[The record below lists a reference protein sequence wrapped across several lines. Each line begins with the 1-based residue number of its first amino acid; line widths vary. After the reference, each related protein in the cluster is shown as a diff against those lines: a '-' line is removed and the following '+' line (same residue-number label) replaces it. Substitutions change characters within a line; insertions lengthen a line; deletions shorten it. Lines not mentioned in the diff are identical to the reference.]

1 MSWLVEIL
9 QSYPEL
15 ALFLTLAIG
24 YAIGKIQIGSFKI
37 GTVPG
42 VLVTGVLVGQLGITV
57 DNTVKAVFFLLFLF
71 ALGYNAG
78 PQFFKGL
85 KKEGIPQMI
94 FAVIV
99 CVIGLISAILV
110 GKMMGFNAGQAGGL
124 AAGALTQSS
133 VIGVAQDAISKMDI
147 SNQKQMMDFV
157 PVGYAV
163 TYIFGTLGCTFILT
177 TFGPKILGVDLE
189 KECLELDQQAKESF
203 EDEFV
208 SSHASDVLYRMY
220 KVNDE
225 YAGKTV
231 SEIEAQL
238 SQKNIRCFI
247 VKIKRDNQ
255 VFKANT
261 STLIHTNDCLAIAF
275 KEKDVQHIKFLDLGE
290 EIYDPQL
297 VNFRTESLDVC
308 VKNQAIIGRSIQ
320 EIQDNDLTRGVI
332 ISKLKRA
339 GEEVAYTL
347 ETKLDKH
354 DVLTLAGPV
363 DDVEGLVSRIGK
375 PVRQSD
381 ETDMT
386 FVGLGI
392 LFGGLIGVPS
402 LMIGKIGITL
412 STSGGALIMG
422 LIFGYLHSRR
432 PTLGRIPSG
441 ATWFLSNVG
450 LAAFVAVVGINA
462 GPGFVD
468 GLQSSGLSFFL
479 AGMMVTAISTF
490 SGIFLGKY
498 VFKFSAPVILGATAG
513 ALTTTA
519 AVGGLCEKAKSNAP
533 VLGYTIPYT
542 VGNIL
547 LTVWGSLIVMF
558 FS

>member
-1 MSWLVEIL
+1 MSWLVEVL

-24 YAIGKIQIGSFKI
+24 YAVGKIQIGSFKI

-42 VLVTGVLVGQLGITV
+42 VLVTGVFVGQFGITV

-85 KKEGIPQMI
+85 KKEGISQVM
-94 FAVIV
+94 FAVV
-99 CVIGLISAILV
+99 LCVIGFISAILV

-124 AAGALTQSS
+124 TAGALTQSS
-133 VIGVAQDAISKMDI
+133 VIGVAQDAISKLDVF
-147 SNQKQMMDFV
+147 NQKEMMDFV

-177 TFGPKILGVDLE
+177 TFGPKILKVDLE
-189 KECLELDQQAKESF
+189 KECLQLDQQARESF

-220 KVNDE
+220 EINDK
-225 YAGKTV
+225 YAGCTV
-231 SEIEAQL
+231 FEIEAQL
-238 SQKNIRCFI
+238 CEKNIQCFI
-247 VKIKRDNQ
+247 IKVKRDNQ
-255 VFKANT
+255 VFKAKK
-261 STLIHTNDCLAIAF
+261 STQLHANDCVAIAF
-275 KEKDVQHIKFLDLGE
+275 KERDVRQIKLLDLGE
-290 EIYDPQL
+290 EIFDHQL
-297 VNFRTESLDVC
+297 VNFRTESLEVC
-308 VKNQAIIGRSIQ
+308 LKTQQVIGKSIHDIQ
-320 EIQDNDLTRGVI
+320 ENILTRGVM

-339 GEEVAYTL
+339 GEELAYTL
-347 ETKLDKH
+347 DTVIKKH
-354 DVLTLAGPV
+354 DVLKLSGPV
-363 DDVEGLVSRIGK
+363 DEVEQLVSSLGK
-375 PVRQSD
+375 AVRQSD
-381 ETDMT
+381 ETDMI

-392 LFGGLIGVPS
+392 LIGGLIGVPA

-422 LIFGYLHSRR
+422 LICGYLHSRR
-432 PTLGRIPSG
+432 PTIGRMPSG
-441 ATWFLSNVG
+441 ASWFLSNVG

-468 GLQSSGLSFFL
+468 GLQSSGLSFFF
-479 AGMMVTAISTF
+479 AGMLVTSISTF

-547 LTVWGSLIVMF
+547 LTVWGSLIVIF

>member
-1 MSWLVEIL
+1 MSWLVEVL

-24 YAIGKIQIGSFKI
+24 YAVGKIQIGSFKI

-42 VLVTGVLVGQLGITV
+42 VLVTGVFVGQFGITV

-85 KKEGIPQMI
+85 KKEGISQVM
-94 FAVIV
+94 FAVV
-99 CVIGLISAILV
+99 LCVIGFISAILV

-124 AAGALTQSS
+124 TAGALTQSS
-133 VIGVAQDAISKMDI
+133 VIGVAQDAISKLDVF
-147 SNQKQMMDFV
+147 NQKEMMDFV

-177 TFGPKILGVDLE
+177 TFGPKILKVDLE
-189 KECLELDQQAKESF
+189 KECLQLDQQARESF

-220 KVNDE
+220 EINDK
-225 YAGKTV
+225 YAGCTV
-231 SEIEAQL
+231 FEIESQL
-238 SQKNIRCFI
+238 CEKNIQCFI
-247 VKIKRDNQ
+247 IKVKRDNQ
-255 VFKANT
+255 VFKAKK
-261 STLIHTNDCLAIAF
+261 STQLHVNDCVAIAF
-275 KEKDVQHIKFLDLGE
+275 KERDVRQIKLLDLGE
-290 EIYDPQL
+290 EIFDHQL
-297 VNFRTESLDVC
+297 VNFRTESLEVC
-308 VKNQAIIGRSIQ
+308 LKTQQVIGKSIHDIQ
-320 EIQDNDLTRGVI
+320 ENILTRGVM

-339 GEEVAYTL
+339 GEELAYTL
-347 ETKLDKH
+347 DTVIKKH
-354 DVLTLAGPV
+354 DVLKLSGPV
-363 DDVEGLVSRIGK
+363 DEVEQLVSSLGK
-375 PVRQSD
+375 AVRQSD
-381 ETDMT
+381 ETDMI

-392 LFGGLIGVPS
+392 LIGGLIGVPA

-422 LIFGYLHSRR
+422 LICGYLHSRR
-432 PTLGRIPSG
+432 PTIGRMPSG
-441 ATWFLSNVG
+441 ASWFLSNVG

-468 GLQSSGLSFFL
+468 GLQSSGLIFFF
-479 AGMMVTAISTF
+479 AGMLVTSISTF

-547 LTVWGSLIVMF
+547 LTVWGSLIVIF

>member
-1 MSWLVEIL
+1 MSWLVEVL

-24 YAIGKIQIGSFKI
+24 YAVGKIQIGSFKI

-42 VLVTGVLVGQLGITV
+42 VLVTGVFVGQFGITV

-85 KKEGIPQMI
+85 KKEGISQVM
-94 FAVIV
+94 FAVV
-99 CVIGLISAILV
+99 LCVIGFISAILV

-124 AAGALTQSS
+124 TAGALTQSS
-133 VIGVAQDAISKMDI
+133 VIGVAQDAISKLDVF
-147 SNQKQMMDFV
+147 NQKEMMDFV

-177 TFGPKILGVDLE
+177 TFGPKILKVDLE
-189 KECLELDQQAKESF
+189 KECLQLDQQARESF

-220 KVNDE
+220 EINDK
-225 YAGKTV
+225 YAGCTV
-231 SEIEAQL
+231 FEIESQL
-238 SQKNIRCFI
+238 CEKNIQCFI
-247 VKIKRDNQ
+247 IKVKRDNQ
-255 VFKANT
+255 VFKAKK
-261 STLIHTNDCLAIAF
+261 STQLHANDCVAIAF
-275 KEKDVQHIKFLDLGE
+275 KERDVRQIKLLDLGE
-290 EIYDPQL
+290 EIFDHQL
-297 VNFRTESLDVC
+297 VNFRTESLEVC
-308 VKNQAIIGRSIQ
+308 LKTQQVIGKSIHDIQ
-320 EIQDNDLTRGVI
+320 ENILTRGVM

-339 GEEVAYTL
+339 GEELAYTL
-347 ETKLDKH
+347 DTVIKKH
-354 DVLTLAGPV
+354 DVLKLSGPV
-363 DDVEGLVSRIGK
+363 DEVEQLVSSLGK
-375 PVRQSD
+375 AVRQSD
-381 ETDMT
+381 ETDMI

-392 LFGGLIGVPS
+392 LIGGLIGVPA

-422 LIFGYLHSRR
+422 LICGYLHSRR
-432 PTLGRIPSG
+432 PTIGRMPSG
-441 ATWFLSNVG
+441 ASWFLSNVG

-468 GLQSSGLSFFL
+468 GLQSSGLSFFF
-479 AGMMVTAISTF
+479 AGMLVTSISTF

-547 LTVWGSLIVMF
+547 LTVWGSLIVIF

>member
-1 MSWLVEIL
+1 MSWLVQVL

-24 YAIGKIQIGSFKI
+24 YAVGKIQIGSFKV

-42 VLVTGVLVGQLGITV
+42 VLVTGVLVGQLGIMV
-57 DNTVKAVFFLLFLF
+57 DNTVKSVFFLLFLF

-85 KKEGIPQMI
+85 KKEGIAQVI
-94 FAVIV
+94 FAVLV
-99 CVIGLISAILV
+99 CIIGFIATVVV
-110 GKMMGFNAGQAGGL
+110 GKVMGFNAGQASGL

-133 VIGVAQDAISKMDI
+133 VIGVAQDAISKMNVM
-147 SNQKQMMDFV
+147 NQKEMMDFV

-177 TFGPKILGVDLE
+177 TFGPKLLRVDLE
-189 KECLELDQQAKESF
+189 KECLKLDQQARESF
-203 EDEFV
+203 EDTLV
-208 SSHASDVLYRMY
+208 SSHAGDVLYRMY
-220 KVNDE
+220 KVNE
-225 YAGKTV
+225 HYAGRTV

-238 SQKNIRCFI
+238 SEENIRCFI
-247 VKIKRDNQ
+247 IKVKRDNQ
-255 VFKANT
+255 VFNATIGTQIHAND
-261 STLIHTNDCLAIAF
+261 SLAIAF
-275 KEKDVQHIKFLDLGE
+275 KEKEIQQIKLLDLGE
-290 EIYDPQL
+290 EIFDYQL
-297 VNFRTESLDVC
+297 VNFRTETLDVC
-308 VKNQAIIGRSIQ
+308 VKNQIIGKTIG
-320 EIQDNDLTRGVI
+320 EIQGHVLTRGVI
-332 ISKLKRA
+332 LSKLKRA

-347 ETKLDKH
+347 ETVIGKY

-363 DDVEGLVSRIGK
+363 DDVEGLVSIIGK
-375 PVRQSD
+375 PVRKSD

-392 LFGGLIGVPS
+392 LFGGLIGVPA

-432 PTLGRIPSG
+432 PIIGRMPSG

-462 GPGFVD
+462 GPGFVA

-479 AGMMVTAISTF
+479 AGILVTAIATL
-490 SGIFLGKY
+490 SGILLGKY

-533 VLGYTIPYT
+533 VLGYTIPYA

>member
-1 MSWLVEIL
+1 MSWLVEVL

-24 YAIGKIQIGSFKI
+24 YAVGKIQIGSFKI

-42 VLVTGVLVGQLGITV
+42 VLVTGVFVGQLGITV

-85 KKEGIPQMI
+85 KKEGISQVL
-94 FAVIV
+94 FAVLI
-99 CVIGLISAILV
+99 CVIGFISAIFV

-124 AAGALTQSS
+124 TAGALTQSS
-133 VIGVAQDAISKMDI
+133 VIGVAQDAISKMDVF
-147 SNQKQMMDFV
+147 NQKEMMDFV

-177 TFGPKILGVDLE
+177 TFGPKILKVDLE
-189 KECLELDQQAKESF
+189 KECFKLDQQARESL

-220 KVNDE
+220 AINDK
-225 YAGKTV
+225 YAGCTV

-238 SQKNIRCFI
+238 CEENIQCFI
-247 VKIKRDNQ
+247 IKIKRDNQ
-255 VFKANT
+255 VFKATT
-261 STLIHTNDCLAIAF
+261 STQLHVNDCVAIAF
-275 KEKDVQHIKFLDLGE
+275 KEKDVQQIKLLDLGD
-290 EIYDPQL
+290 EIFDHQL
-297 VNFRTESLDVC
+297 VNFRTESLEIC
-308 VKNQAIIGRSIQ
+308 VKTQQVIGKSIQ
-320 EIQDNDLTRGVI
+320 DIQENILTRGVM

-339 GEEVAYTL
+339 GEEIAYTL
-347 ETKLDKH
+347 DTVINKH
-354 DVLTLAGPV
+354 DVLKLSGPV
-363 DDVEGLVSRIGK
+363 DEVEELVFPLGK
-375 PVRQSD
+375 AVRQSD

-392 LFGGLIGVPS
+392 LLGGLIGVPA

-422 LIFGYLHSRR
+422 LICGYLHSRR
-432 PTLGRIPSG
+432 PTIGRMPSG
-441 ATWFLSNVG
+441 ASWFLSNVG

-462 GPGFVD
+462 GPGFVA
-468 GLQSSGLSFFL
+468 GLQSSGLSFFF
-479 AGMMVTAISTF
+479 AGMLVTAISTF

-533 VLGYTIPYT
+533 VLGYTIPYA

>member
-110 GKMMGFNAGQAGGL
+110 GKLMGFNAGQAGGL

-225 YAGKTV
+225 YAGG
-231 SEIEAQL
+231 
-238 SQKNIRCFI
+238 NCF
-247 VKIKRDNQ
+247 
-255 VFKANT
+255 
-261 STLIHTNDCLAIAF
+261 
-275 KEKDVQHIKFLDLGE
+275 
-290 EIYDPQL
+290 
-297 VNFRTESLDVC
+297 
-308 VKNQAIIGRSIQ
+308 
-320 EIQDNDLTRGVI
+320 
-332 ISKLKRA
+332 
-339 GEEVAYTL
+339 
-347 ETKLDKH
+347 
-354 DVLTLAGPV
+354 
-363 DDVEGLVSRIGK
+363 
-375 PVRQSD
+375 
-381 ETDMT
+381 
-386 FVGLGI
+386 
-392 LFGGLIGVPS
+392 
-402 LMIGKIGITL
+402 
-412 STSGGALIMG
+412 
-422 LIFGYLHSRR
+422 
-432 PTLGRIPSG
+432 
-441 ATWFLSNVG
+441 
-450 LAAFVAVVGINA
+450 
-462 GPGFVD
+462 
-468 GLQSSGLSFFL
+468 
-479 AGMMVTAISTF
+479 
-490 SGIFLGKY
+490 
-498 VFKFSAPVILGATAG
+498 
-513 ALTTTA
+513 
-519 AVGGLCEKAKSNAP
+519 
-533 VLGYTIPYT
+533 
-542 VGNIL
+542 
-547 LTVWGSLIVMF
+547 
-558 FS
+558 

>member
-1 MSWLVEIL
+1 MSWFIEIL
-9 QSYPEL
+9 KSYPEL

-24 YAIGKIQIGSFKI
+24 YAVGKIQIGSFKI

-42 VLVTGVLVGQLGITV
+42 VLVTGVIVGQLGISL
-57 DNTVKAVFFLLFLF
+57 DNTLKSVFFLLFLF

-85 KKEGIPQMI
+85 KKEGIPQVI
-94 FAVIV
+94 FSVLV
-99 CVIGLISAILV
+99 CVIGLISTIIV
-110 GKMMGFNAGQAGGL
+110 GKVMGFNVGQASGL
-124 AAGALTQSS
+124 VAGALTQSS

-147 SNQKQMMDFV
+147 VNQKEMMDFV

-177 TFGPKILGVDLE
+177 TFGSKILGVDLE
-189 KECLELDQQAKESF
+189 KECLKLDQQARESF

-208 SSHASDVLYRMY
+208 SSHASDILYRMY
-220 KVNDE
+220 RVNEE
-225 YAGKTV
+225 YIGRTI

-238 SQKNIRCFI
+238 TEKNIPCYI
-247 VKIKRDNQ
+247 IKVKRNEQ
-255 VFKANT
+255 VFKAT
-261 STLIHTNDCLAIAF
+261 SYTPIHSNDRIAIAF
-275 KEKDVQHIKFLDLGE
+275 KEKDVQQIKLLNLGE
-290 EIYDPQL
+290 EIFDYQL
-297 VNFRTESLDVC
+297 VNFRTESIEVC
-308 VKNQAIIGRSIQ
+308 VKNQQVVGKSIH
-320 EIQDNDLTRGVI
+320 EIQNNYLTRGVI

-347 ETKLDKH
+347 DTIIEKQ

-363 DDVEGLVSRIGK
+363 DEVEGVISGIGK
-375 PVRQSD
+375 SLRKSD

-392 LFGGLIGVPS
+392 LFGGLIGIPA

-412 STSGGALIMG
+412 STSGGTLLMG
-422 LIFGYLHSRR
+422 LICGYIHSRR
-432 PTLGRIPSG
+432 PTIGHIPSG

-462 GPGFVD
+462 GPGFIT
-468 GLQSSGLSFFL
+468 GLQSSGLIFFL
-479 AGMMVTAISTF
+479 SGIIVTAISTL
-490 SGIFLGKY
+490 SGILLGKY
-498 VFKFSAPVILGATAG
+498 VFKFSAPVTLGATAG

-533 VLGYTIPYT
+533 VLGYTIPYA

>member
-1 MSWLVEIL
+1 MSWFVEIL
-9 QSYPEL
+9 KSYPEL
-15 ALFLTLAIG
+15 AFFLTLAIG
-24 YAIGKIQIGSFKI
+24 YAVGKIQIGSFKV

-42 VLVTGVLVGQLGITV
+42 VLVTGVIVGQLGISL
-57 DNTVKAVFFLLFLF
+57 DNTLKSVFFLLFLF

-85 KKEGIPQMI
+85 KKEGIPQVI
-94 FAVIV
+94 FSVLV
-99 CVIGLISAILV
+99 CVIGLISTIIV
-110 GKMMGFNAGQAGGL
+110 GKIMGFNVGQASGL
-124 AAGALTQSS
+124 VAGALTQSS

-147 SNQKQMMDFV
+147 VNPKEMMDFV

-177 TFGPKILGVDLE
+177 TFGSKILGVDLE
-189 KECLELDQQAKESF
+189 TECLKLDQQARESL
-203 EDEFV
+203 ENEFV
-208 SSHASDVLYRMY
+208 SSHASEILYRMY
-220 KVNDE
+220 RVNEE
-225 YAGKTV
+225 YEGHTV
-231 SEIEAQL
+231 SEIETQITK
-238 SQKNIRCFI
+238 KNIPCYI
-247 VKIKRDNQ
+247 IKVKRNYQ
-255 VFKANT
+255 VFKAT
-261 STLIHTNDCLAIAF
+261 SETRIHLNDCLAIAF
-275 KEKDVQHIKFLDLGE
+275 KEKDVQQIKLLNLGE
-290 EIYDPQL
+290 EIFDYQL
-297 VNFRTESLDVC
+297 VNFKTDSLEVC
-308 VKNQAIIGRSIQ
+308 VKKQQAVGKSIH
-320 EIQDNDLTRGVI
+320 EIENNYLTRGVI

-339 GEEVAYTL
+339 GEEIAYTL
-347 ETKLDKH
+347 DTIIQKQ

-363 DDVEGLVSRIGK
+363 DEVEGIVSGIGK
-375 PVRQSD
+375 SLRKSD

-392 LFGGLIGVPS
+392 LLGGLIGIPA

-412 STSGGALIMG
+412 STSGGTLLMG
-422 LIFGYLHSRR
+422 LICGYLHSRR
-432 PTLGRIPSG
+432 PTIGYIPSG

-462 GPGFVD
+462 GLGFIS
-468 GLQSSGLSFFL
+468 GLQSSGLIFFL
-479 AGMMVTAISTF
+479 SGIIVTAISTL
-490 SGIFLGKY
+490 SGILLGKY
-498 VFKFSAPVILGATAG
+498 VFKFSAPVTLGATAG

-533 VLGYTIPYT
+533 VLGYTIPYA

>member
-1 MSWLVEIL
+1 MSWLVEVL

-24 YAIGKIQIGSFKI
+24 YAVGKIQIGSFKI

-42 VLVTGVLVGQLGITV
+42 VLVTGVFVGQFGITV

-85 KKEGIPQMI
+85 KKEGISQVM
-94 FAVIV
+94 FAVV
-99 CVIGLISAILV
+99 LCVIGFISAILV

-124 AAGALTQSS
+124 TAGALTQSS
-133 VIGVAQDAISKMDI
+133 VIGVAQDAISKLDVF
-147 SNQKQMMDFV
+147 NQKEMMDFV

-177 TFGPKILGVDLE
+177 TFGPKILKVDLE
-189 KECLELDQQAKESF
+189 KECLQLDQQARESF

-220 KVNDE
+220 ELNDK
-225 YAGKTV
+225 YAGCTV
-231 SEIEAQL
+231 FEIEAQL
-238 SQKNIRCFI
+238 CEKNIQCFI
-247 VKIKRDNQ
+247 IKVKRDNQ
-255 VFKANT
+255 VFKAKK
-261 STLIHTNDCLAIAF
+261 STQLHANDCVAIAF
-275 KEKDVQHIKFLDLGE
+275 KERDVRQIKLLDLGE
-290 EIYDPQL
+290 EIFDHQL
-297 VNFRTESLDVC
+297 VNFRTESLEVC
-308 VKNQAIIGRSIQ
+308 LKTQQVIGKSIHDIQ
-320 EIQDNDLTRGVI
+320 ENILTRGVM

-339 GEEVAYTL
+339 GEELAYTL
-347 ETKLDKH
+347 DTVIKKH
-354 DVLTLAGPV
+354 DVLKLSGPV
-363 DDVEGLVSRIGK
+363 DEVEQLVSSLGK
-375 PVRQSD
+375 AVRQSD
-381 ETDMT
+381 ETDMI

-392 LFGGLIGVPS
+392 LIGGLIGVPA

-422 LIFGYLHSRR
+422 LICGYLHSRR
-432 PTLGRIPSG
+432 PTIGRMPSG
-441 ATWFLSNVG
+441 ASWFLSNVG

-468 GLQSSGLSFFL
+468 GLQSSGLSFFF
-479 AGMMVTAISTF
+479 AGMLVTSISTF

-547 LTVWGSLIVMF
+547 LTVWGSLIVIF